1 MDHINQTTIVINMSR
16 KLETLSF
23 EFFPPRSE
31 QGLKN
36 LHHARETLE
45 TLKPDFF
52 SVTFGA
58 GGSSQS
64 QTIETILEI
73 KSRSQS
79 DAVPHL
85 SCIGSSRSKI
95 RQILKTYVD
104 NDIRHLVALRGDLPS
119 GLGDPGEFKHANE
132 LVEFIRETTGDHFYI
147 EVACYPE
154 FHPQAATPS
163 ADILNFKNK
172 VDAGAN
178 SAITQYFYNPEAY
191 FHFLDSCEK
200 LNINIPIIPGIMPIT
215 NVHGI
220 IKFSDRCGADIPRWI
235 RYRLE
240 EYADDQESLLAF
252 GADVVTRLCANLID
266 NGVNNLHFYSLNK
279 AAPTMQICQNLGIS
293 RYRL

>member
-1 MDHINQTTIVINMSR
+1 MSS

-31 QGLKN
+31 KGIEN
-36 LHHARETLE
+36 LHRARETLE
-45 TLKPDFF
+45 TLNPDFF

-73 KSRSQS
+73 KNRSQAE
-79 DAVPHL
+79 AVPHL
-85 SCIGSSRSKI
+85 SCIGSSKKGI
-95 RQILKTYVD
+95 RQILEIYID
-104 NDIRHLVALRGDLPS
+104 NGIRHIVALRGDLPS
-119 GLGDPGEFKHANE
+119 GMGDPGEFRYANE

-154 FHPQAATPS
+154 FHPQAESAS

-172 VDAGAN
+172 VAAGAN
-178 SAITQYFYNPEAY
+178 SAITQYFYNTDAY

-215 NVHGI
+215 NVQGI

-235 RYRLE
+235 RCRLE
-240 EYADDQESLLAF
+240 EYADDQDSLLAF
-252 GADVVTRLCANLID
+252 GAEIVTELCEKLID
-266 NGVNNLHFYSLNK
+266 NGVDSLHFYSLNK
-279 AAPTMQICQNLGIS
+279 AGPTMQICQNLG
-293 RYRL
+293 Y